1 MAAHWIDRLNGSN
14 NYHQL
19 HRRSRAYVP
28 AYEDGGATVDGIE
41 QTLLEATALA
51 AKIYGLIIDADLRT
65 VEEAEKNGIE
75 CFGPRRAEG
84 DMIAVDSVMDVF
96 FDQALNMSAGG

>member
-1 MAAHWIDRLNGSN
+1 M
-14 NYHQL
+14 
-19 HRRSRAYVP
+19 P

-65 VEEAEKNGIE
+65 VEEAERMALSTLGQ
-75 CFGPRRAEG
+75 
-84 DMIAVDSVMDVF
+84 DVPKEI
-96 FDQALNMSAGG
+96 